1 MIKHIPGSQKIQ
13 SFDYFYGF
21 KAVFTHILLMALI
34 YSNYSMKRCAKT
46 LIKHEKLSKDSLSK
60 REKHVQ
66 RSTNHYKWLKSETQ
80 TARSFESC
88 K

>member
-1 MIKHIPGSQKIQ
+1 
-13 SFDYFYGF
+13 
-21 KAVFTHILLMALI
+21 
-34 YSNYSMKRCAKT
+34 MKRCAKT

-80 TARSFESC
+80 TARSFESSPSVAWVNSGSSYDALNGRAAAGTEMLPAA
-88 K
+88 